1 MASPDRDERV
11 DPQDTETP
19 HEVERRCVLT
29 GALALMLAPLGST
42 AAVEPRN
49 ARPQPGD
56 TLVYSEGARKGETV
70 VASDIQ
76 QGAAPVFAYPKDPST
91 GTVRDGVRI
100 NLVLVVRPDPKSIS
114 EKMAPLSTDGVVA
127 YSAVCTHYGCQVTLM
142 HPNQRAVV
150 CNCHGSTFDV
160 GNSGEIIGGPATRRL
175 AVLPI
180 KSAEGVLTVA
190 AGFIGRLGP
199 PQQ

>member
-1 MASPDRDERV
+1 MASPDRDKPVASQEIEV
-11 DPQDTETP
+11 L

-29 GALALMLAPLGST
+29 GALALVLAPLGAT

-56 TLVYSEGARKGETV
+56 TLVYAEGPRKGETV
-70 VASDIQ
+70 AASDIE
-76 QGAAPVFAYPKDPST
+76 QGAAPVFAYPKDPAT

-100 NLVLVVRPDPKSIS
+100 NLALIVRLDPKNLS
-114 EKMAPLSTDGVVA
+114 EKMLPLSTDGVVA

-142 HPNQRAVV
+142 HPNQRSVV

-160 GNSGEIIGGPATRRL
+160 GNNGEIVGGPATRRL
-175 AVLPI
+175 AVLPL